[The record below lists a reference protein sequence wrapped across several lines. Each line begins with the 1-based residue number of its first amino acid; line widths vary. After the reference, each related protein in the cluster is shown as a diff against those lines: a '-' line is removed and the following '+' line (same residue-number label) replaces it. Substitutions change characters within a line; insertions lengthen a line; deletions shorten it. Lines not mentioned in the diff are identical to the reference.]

1 MTTVAD
7 LDLPELDS
15 ADPRWTAE
23 TFTARL
29 DELLADGQWL
39 ARSPVAT
46 IVLDHEAGELFL
58 RSRQTR
64 FPGKEIAELFGIE
77 EGPLREQVDRNILH
91 LHGDE
96 HRQLRQIVN
105 PHFTPKAAQ
114 ARRPM
119 LRGLLERLWEP
130 LEGTGRCDAIPAL
143 CAPYPAMAI
152 ATLMGAPLEDHER
165 LAYFS
170 HWIQKQ
176 FDPPALMTQREQID
190 QAVADFREYCTVLLE
205 AKRAEPGDDLVSTVL
220 AAPELDDLRRRN
232 LVLNVLVGGV
242 DTTEA
247 QLAHALLAAAR
258 DGAWPA
264 LDDILRTT
272 PITPFT
278 ARVCLEDIEHRGVTF
293 PAGTILLVCAWA
305 ANREPE
311 KRILTFG
318 AGPHFCLG
326 VNLAR
331 AELEE
336 ALAFLE
342 PRMPGLRLDG
352 EPTLGTVQGIYGV
365 AALPIAWSS

>member
-1 MTTVAD
+1 MSTVAD
-7 LDLPELDS
+7 LELPELDS
-15 ADPRWTAE
+15 TDPTWTAE
-23 TFTARL
+23 SFTARL
-29 DELLADGQWL
+29 DELLEAGHWL
-39 ARSPVAT
+39 ARTPVAT

-58 RSRQTR
+58 RSKQTR
-64 FPGKEIAELFGIE
+64 FPGKEIAELFGVE

-91 LHGDE
+91 LHGAE

-105 PHFTPKAAQ
+105 PHFTPKAAE

-130 LEGTGRCDAIPAL
+130 LQDAGRCDAIPSI

-152 ATLMGAPLEDHER
+152 ATLMGAPVEDHPR

-176 FDPPALMTQREQID
+176 FDPPALMTQRDKID
-190 QAVADFREYCTVLLE
+190 EAVSEFRAYCDELL
-205 AKRAEPGDDLVSTVL
+205 ARKRAEPADDLVTTVL
-220 AAPELDDLRRRN
+220 AADELDDLRRRN

-247 QLAHALLAAAR
+247 QLAHTILTAAQ

-264 LDDILRTT
+264 LDDVLRYR

-278 ARVCLEDIEHRGVTF
+278 ARVCLEDVEHRGVTF
-293 PAGTILLVCAWA
+293 PAGTILLICAWA
-305 ANREPE
+305 ANREPDS
-311 KRILTFG
+311 RILTFG
-318 AGPHFCLG
+318 AGPHYCLG
-326 VNLAR
+326 VNLAK

-336 ALAFLE
+336 AIAFLE
-342 PRMPGLRLDG
+342 PRMPKLRLDG
-352 EPTLGTVQGIYGV
+352 EPTFGTLQGIYGV
-365 AALPIAWSS
+365 GTLPIAWG